1 LGASSTLRE
10 VEDVVTTYSQAE
22 VLLQLKF
29 EYDLL
34 SRDGTE
40 IVEFHEKIEMITL
53 AWGMPINV
61 SYDVISKL
69 FNP

>member
-1 LGASSTLRE
+1 M
-10 VEDVVTTYSQAE
+10 VMTYSQAE

-29 EYDLL
+29 EYALL
-34 SRDGTE
+34 SRDETE
-40 IVEFHEKIEMITL
+40 IVEFHAKIKMITSV
-53 AWGMPINV
+53 WEMPINV